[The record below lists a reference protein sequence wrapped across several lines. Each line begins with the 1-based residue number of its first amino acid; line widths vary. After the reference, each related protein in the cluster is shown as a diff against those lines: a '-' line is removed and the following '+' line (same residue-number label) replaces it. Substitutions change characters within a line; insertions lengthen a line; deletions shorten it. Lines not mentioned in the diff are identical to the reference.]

1 MTKLRPIHDRV
12 IVKQHEVKTTP
23 SGIILAKT
31 TDKPLKGTV
40 IAAGPGR
47 WMSTQFIKSTL
58 KPGDVVIFGNS
69 VGEEIELDRETT
81 ILVMHES
88 EILATIDE

>member
-23 SGIILAKT
+23 GGIVLATT
-31 TDKPLKGTV
+31 TDKPIKGTV

-47 WMSTQFIKSTL
+47 WMGTQFIKSAL
-58 KPGDVVIFGNS
+58 KPDDIVIFGNS
-69 VGEEIELDRETT
+69 VGEEIEFDDNTT
-81 ILVMHES
+81 ILVMNES
-88 EILATIDE
+88 EILATVDE